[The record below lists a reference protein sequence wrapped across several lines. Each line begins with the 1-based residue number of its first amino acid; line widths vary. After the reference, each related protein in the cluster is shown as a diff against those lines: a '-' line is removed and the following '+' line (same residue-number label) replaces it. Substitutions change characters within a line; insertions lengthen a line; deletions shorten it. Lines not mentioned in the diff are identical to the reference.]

1 MKYTLIPV
9 LLLLALVSCNKKQKR
24 NNINNDIAKDYFIA
38 YNIHEKDTTDNYE
51 IIIMNMDG
59 SDKKNITNDPD
70 VAWAFYAYQDKLY
83 FISDKDTCYRCYF
96 LYETDVNGENV
107 RKVTELQL
115 EDSWMNSRKNGSE
128 LVVTGRIGRDIRFQ
142 LFTIDVKSG
151 NYTQI
156 TNDTAARYGDPVFSP
171 DGKQIVY
178 SYKKNKRDRS
188 THEEL
193 FIMNEDGTGIKQL
206 TTYPE
211 NNPSAKNYGYRAGAS
226 RWHPTENFISYVSM
240 QDGRH
245 SIYAVTP
252 DGKKQWKLI
261 ENEASEGW
269 HDWSSDG
276 KWLVFNNSDREETQ
290 FHITLMNW
298 KTKEQKQLTD
308 TTYTAQ
314 QAPVFIE
321 KIKK

>member
-1 MKYTLIPV
+1 MKNSVLPV
-9 LLLLALVSCNKKQKR
+9 LIVILLSSCTDKKNKITISATDQE
-24 NNINNDIAKDYFIA
+24 YYIA
-38 YNIHEKDTTDNYE
+38 YNINKKDSTSNNYE
-51 IIIMNMDG
+51 IITMNMDG
-59 SDKKNITNDPD
+59 SDKKNITNNPD
-70 VAWAFYAYQDKLY
+70 VAWTFYAYKDKLY
-83 FISDKDTCYRCYF
+83 FISDRDTCYRCYF
-96 LYETDVNGENV
+96 LYETNVNGENIK
-107 RKVTELQL
+107 KVTELQL
-115 EDSWMNSRKNGSE
+115 EDSWMSSRNNGSE
-128 LVVTGRIGRDIRFQ
+128 LIVTGRIGKELRFQ
-142 LFTIDVKSG
+142 LFIIDLKNG
-151 NYTQI
+151 NFNKI
-156 TNDTAARYGDPVFSP
+156 TNDTSARYGDPCFSP

-193 FIMNEDGTGIKQL
+193 FLMNADGTGIKQL

-211 NNPSAKNYGYRAGAS
+211 DNPSAKNYGYRAGAA

-245 SIYAVTP
+245 SIYAITP

-261 ENEASEGW
+261 ENEDSEGW

-290 FHITLMNW
+290 YHITLINW
-298 KTKEQKQLTD
+298 VTKEQKQLTD
-308 TTYTAQ
+308 STYTAQ

>member
-1 MKYTLIPV
+1 MKYTILPV
-9 LLLLALVSCNKKQKR
+9 LIILTLVSCNKKQKI
-24 NNINNDIAKDYFIA
+24 NNIKDIAKDYFIA

-51 IIIMNMDG
+51 IITMNMDG
-59 SDKKNITNDPD
+59 SGKKNITNDPD

-83 FISDKDTCYRCYF
+83 FISDRDTCYRCYF

-128 LVVTGRIGRDIRFQ
+128 LIVAGRIGKDIRFQ

-171 DGKQIVY
+171 DGKQIVT

-261 ENEASEGW
+261 ENADSEGW

-298 KTKEQKQLTD
+298 KTKEQKRLTD

-321 KIKK
+321 KIKN

>member
-1 MKYTLIPV
+1 MKYFLIPV
-9 LLLLALVSCNKKQKR
+9 VIITLLGSCDKKKNVSDTED
-24 NNINNDIAKDYFIA
+24 IVNDYYIA
-38 YNIHEKDTTDNYE
+38 YNIREKDTTIENYE
-51 IIIMNMDG
+51 IVTMQLDG
-59 SDKKNITNDPD
+59 SGKKNITNNPD
-70 VAWAFYAYQDKLY
+70 VAWAFYAYKDKLY
-83 FISDKDTCYRCYF
+83 FISDRDTCYRCYF
-96 LYETDVNGENV
+96 LYETNVNGEAIK
-107 RKVTELQL
+107 KVTELQL
-115 EDSWMNSRKNGSE
+115 EDSWMSSRKDGGE
-128 LVVTGRIGRDIRFQ
+128 LIVAGRIGTEIRHQ
-142 LFTIDVKSG
+142 LFMLDLNSG
-151 NYTQI
+151 NYKQI
-156 TNDTAARYGDPVFSP
+156 TNDTAARYGDPCFSP

-193 FIMNEDGTGIKQL
+193 FLMNEDGSGIKQL

-211 NNPSAKNYGYRAGAS
+211 DNPSAKNYGYRAGAA

-240 QDGRH
+240 QYGRH

-261 ENEASEGW
+261 ENEDSEGW

-276 KWLVFNNSDREETQ
+276 KWLVYNNSDRDETQ

-298 KTKEQKQLTD
+298 KSKERKQLTD

-321 KIKK
+321 K